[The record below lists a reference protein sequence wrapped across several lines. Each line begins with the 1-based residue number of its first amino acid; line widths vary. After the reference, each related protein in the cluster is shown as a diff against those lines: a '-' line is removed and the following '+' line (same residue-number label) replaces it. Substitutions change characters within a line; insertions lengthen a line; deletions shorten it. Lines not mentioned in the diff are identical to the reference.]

1 MNKTAPFIF
10 NDKHYYAG
18 TVVKIKE
25 EWKQCLGFN
34 SMLQFT
40 GYMVEEKLYY
50 FTALHDNWEIYRLS
64 KDEMYKYIECVLKV
78 GVIKENDRR
87 VEPKYI
93 EGIVSA
99 WIWYILAMIFAIF
112 LKGAENVIMTW
123 GLATFIFFNWR
134 NRKIK
139 GG

>member
-1 MNKTAPFIF
+1 
-10 NDKHYYAG
+10 
-18 TVVKIKE
+18 
-25 EWKQCLGFN
+25 
-34 SMLQFT
+34 
-40 GYMVEEKLYY
+40 MVEEKSYC

-64 KDEMYKYIECVLKV
+64 RDEIYKYIECVLKV
-78 GVIKENDRR
+78 GVIKENDRK

-99 WIWYILAMIFAIF
+99 WIWYILVMFFAIF